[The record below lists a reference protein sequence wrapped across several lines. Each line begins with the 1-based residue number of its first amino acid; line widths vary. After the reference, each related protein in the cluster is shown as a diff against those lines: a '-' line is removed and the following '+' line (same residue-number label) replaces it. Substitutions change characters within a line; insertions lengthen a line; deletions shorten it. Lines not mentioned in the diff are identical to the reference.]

1 MTYDLIII
9 GAGAAGLYAGAQL
22 ALSIEK
28 KEAENKID
36 SIKRILIIDQSNECG
51 KKLLLTGAGQCNLT
65 HSENIKNFIN
75 RYGENGKKI
84 RSLLYAHNNIDVMNF
99 FEKIGLEVFA
109 REDGK
114 VFPRSLNAREVRDA
128 LVKTCVENGI
138 EIALDTKLLSI
149 KALENNEGF
158 VLQTEKNGQSEKY
171 QISIDSKRNLNEN
184 LIKQDKTKNE
194 TQGEFKT
201 RLLLLAPGAASYP
214 KTGSDGSIYPILK
227 KLGLEIIEPKP
238 ALVPLFVKDFPYK
251 ALSGISVED
260 IIVKKGEGKKA
271 IKKRASLLFTHDA
284 FSGPAI
290 LHISRYVESGDEIL
304 IDYLPEISEEVLLST
319 IQDEIKGNAKQIA
332 SFFAQLA
339 PIKNAGIAKRIIEKF
354 CELSLIEPSMKASSV
369 PWKNIKTFVQ
379 KMKSDKFLVTGTKG
393 WHLAMVTSGGLSLDE
408 IDLKKMQS
416 KTHPHL
422 FFAGEVLDID
432 GESGGYNL
440 QFAFSSAKAAIV
452 EMLKGD

>member
-1 MTYDLIII
+1 MMTYDLIII

-22 ALSIEK
+22 AIAQ
-28 KEAENKID
+28 KEAENKTD

-65 HSENIKNFIN
+65 NNEDIKNFIN

-114 VFPRSLNAREVRDA
+114 VFPRSLKAHEVRDA

-138 EIALDTKLLSI
+138 EITLNTKLLSI

-158 VLQTEKNGQSEKY
+158 VLQTEKNEQSEKL
-171 QISIDSKRNLNEN
+171 QITIDSKRNLNEN
-184 LIKQDKTKNE
+184 FIRQDKTKNE

-238 ALVPLFVKDFPYK
+238 ALVPLFVKDYLYK
-251 ALSGISVED
+251 SLSGISVED
-260 IIVKKGEGKKA
+260 VIVKKGEGKKA

-290 LHISRYVESGDEIL
+290 LHISRDVESGDEIL
-304 IDYLPEISEEVLLST
+304 IDYLPEISEEALFSI
-319 IQDEIKGNAKQIA
+319 IQNEMKGNAKQIA

-354 CELSLIEPSMKASSV
+354 CELSLIDPSMKASSV
-369 PWKNIKTFVQ
+369 PWINIKTFVQ
-379 KMKSDKFLVTGTKG
+379 KMKSDRFFVTGTKG

-408 IDLKKMQS
+408 VDLKKMQS
-416 KTHPHL
+416 KKYPHL

-440 QFAFSSAKAAIV
+440 QFAFSSAKAAIE
-452 EMLKGD
+452 EMLK

>member
-1 MTYDLIII
+1 MIYDLIIV

-22 ALSIEK
+22 AIEK
-28 KEAENKID
+28 KEAKNKTD
-36 SIKRILIIDQSNECG
+36 TLKRILIIDQSNECG

-65 HSENIKNFIN
+65 NNEDIKNFIN

-99 FEKIGLEVFA
+99 FEKIGFEVFA

-114 VFPRSLNAREVRDA
+114 VFPKTLDAHEVRDV
-128 LVKTCVENGI
+128 LVKTIVENGI
-138 EIALDTKLLSI
+138 EIAVNTKLISI

-158 VLQTEKNGQSEKY
+158 VLQTEKNRQS
-171 QISIDSKRNLNEN
+171 
-184 LIKQDKTKNE
+184 
-194 TQGEFKT
+194 EFKT

-214 KTGSDGSIYPILK
+214 KTGSDGSIYPMLK

-238 ALVPLFVKDFPYK
+238 ALVPLFVKDYLYK
-251 ALSGISVED
+251 SLSGISVED
-260 IIVKKGEGKKA
+260 VIVKKGEGKKA

-290 LHISRYVESGDEIL
+290 LHISRFVEKGDEIC
-304 IDYLPEISEEVLLST
+304 IDYLPEISEEVLLSI
-319 IQDEIKGNAKQIA
+319 IQNEIKGNAKQIA
-332 SFFAQLA
+332 SFFTQLA
-339 PIKNAGIAKRIIEKF
+339 SIKNAGIAKRIIEKF
-354 CELSLIEPSMKASSV
+354 CEVFLIDPSMKASSV

-379 KMKSDKFLVTGTKG
+379 KIKNDSFFVTGTKG

-416 KTHPHL
+416 KKYPHL

-440 QFAFSSAKAAIV
+440 QFAFSSAKAAVGEIR
-452 EMLKGD
+452 K

>member
-22 ALSIEK
+22 AIAQ
-28 KEAENKID
+28 KEAENKTD

-65 HSENIKNFIN
+65 NNEDIKNFIN

-114 VFPRSLNAREVRDA
+114 VFPRSLKAHEVRDA

-138 EIALDTKLLSI
+138 EITLNTKLLSI

-158 VLQTEKNGQSEKY
+158 VLQTEKNEQSEKL
-171 QISIDSKRNLNEN
+171 QITIDSKRNLNEN
-184 LIKQDKTKNE
+184 FIRQDKTKNE

-238 ALVPLFVKDFPYK
+238 ALVPLFVKDYLYK
-251 ALSGISVED
+251 SLSGISVED
-260 IIVKKGEGKKA
+260 VIVKKGEGKKA

-290 LHISRYVESGDEIL
+290 LHISRDVESGDEIL
-304 IDYLPEISEEVLLST
+304 IDYLPEISEEALFSI
-319 IQDEIKGNAKQIA
+319 IQNEMKGNAKQIA

-354 CELSLIEPSMKASSV
+354 CELSLIDPSMKASSV
-369 PWKNIKTFVQ
+369 PWINIKTFVQ
-379 KMKSDKFLVTGTKG
+379 KMKSDRFFVTGTKG

-408 IDLKKMQS
+408 VDLKKMQS
-416 KTHPHL
+416 KKYPHL

-440 QFAFSSAKAAIV
+440 QFAFSSAKAAIE
-452 EMLKGD
+452 EMLK

>member
-1 MTYDLIII
+1 MKYDLIIV
-9 GAGAAGLYAGAQL
+9 GGGAAGLYAGAQL
-22 ALSIEK
+22 ASYCDRKK
-28 KEAENKID
+28 KENKTEAKNIAIID
-36 SIKRILIIDQSNECG
+36 SSPELG

-65 HSENIKNFIN
+65 QAGSIKDFISH
-75 RYGENGKKI
+75 YGENGSKI

-114 VFPRSLNAREVRDA
+114 VFPRSLKAYEVRDA
-128 LVKTCVENGI
+128 LVKACVEKGI
-138 EIALDTKLLSI
+138 EITLNTKLLSI

-158 VLQTEKNGQSEKY
+158 VLQTEKNEQSEKL
-171 QISIDSKRNLNEN
+171 QITIDSKRNLNEN
-184 LIKQDKTKNE
+184 FIRQDKTKNE

-238 ALVPLFVKDFPYK
+238 ALVPLFVKDYLYK
-251 ALSGISVED
+251 SLSGISVED
-260 IIVKKGEGKKA
+260 VIVKKGEGKKT

-290 LHISRYVESGDEIL
+290 LHISRDVESGDEIL
-304 IDYLPEISEEVLLST
+304 IDYLPEISEEALFSI
-319 IQDEIKGNAKQIA
+319 IQNEMKGNAKQIA

-354 CELSLIEPSMKASSV
+354 CELSLIDPSMKASSV
-369 PWKNIKTFVQ
+369 PWINIKTFVQ
-379 KMKSDKFLVTGTKG
+379 KMKSDRFFVTGTKG

-408 IDLKKMQS
+408 VDLKKMQS
-416 KTHPHL
+416 KKYPHL

-440 QFAFSSAKAAIV
+440 QFAFSSAKAAIE
-452 EMLKGD
+452 EMLK